1 MHECRIFPN
10 WYSYNPNG
18 GLFVDIFRNI
28 VINGN
33 IEMRVYNSETQSVN
47 HYNL

>member
-1 MHECRIFPN
+1 MNAESFPTGI
-10 WYSYNPNG
+10 PIIQMG

-28 VINGN
+28 VVNGN